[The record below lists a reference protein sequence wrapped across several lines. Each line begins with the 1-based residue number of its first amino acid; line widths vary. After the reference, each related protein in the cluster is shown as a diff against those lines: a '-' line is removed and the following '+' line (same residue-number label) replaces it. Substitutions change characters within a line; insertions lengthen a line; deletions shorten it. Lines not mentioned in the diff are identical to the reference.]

1 MNAALRHHDLGLTW
15 IEQSRVRRT
24 SHALRHGDEVWLI
37 DPFADDAALE
47 AAVRLGRP
55 AGVLQLL
62 NRHNRDCE
70 AIARRLGVSFHR
82 VPDDTVV
89 TPFQVIPVLN
99 RRGWHEVALWWPKPQ
114 ALIVADAIGTS
125 PVFACG
131 RRAGVHPLLR
141 LMAPLSQFAGYRPRM
156 LLVGHGRPVES
167 DAAAALDDALAYSRS
182 DLPWLMIEI
191 PMLLF
196 RP

>member
-1 MNAALRHHDLGLTW
+1 M
-15 IEQSRVRRT
+15 RT
-24 SHALRHGDEVWLI
+24 AHALRHGQEVWLI
-37 DPFADDAALE
+37 DPFADDAALK
-47 AAVRLGRP
+47 AAARLGQP

-70 AIARRLGVSFHR
+70 AIARRLGVCLHR
-82 VPDDTVV
+82 VPDDPVG
-89 TPFQVIPVLN
+89 TPFEVIPVLS
-99 RRGWHEVALWWPKPQ
+99 RRGWREVALWWPEEQ
-114 ALIVADAIGTS
+114 ALIVADAIGTA
-125 PVFACG
+125 PLFACG

-141 LMAPLSQFAGYRPRM
+141 LMPALSQFACYRPRM

-196 RP
+196 RRGADRRQ